1 MSIEEY
7 TEDLYRRKATER
19 LLQEM
24 IEAAI
29 DINTFIIVQTGK
41 PNYF

>member
-1 MSIEEY
+1 MGVEEY